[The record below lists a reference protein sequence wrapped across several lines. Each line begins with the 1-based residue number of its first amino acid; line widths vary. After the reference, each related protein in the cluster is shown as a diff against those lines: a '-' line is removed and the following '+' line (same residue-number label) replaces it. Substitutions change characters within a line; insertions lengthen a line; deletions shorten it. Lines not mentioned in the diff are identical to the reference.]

1 MGYTQTRKNEGTE
14 IARVTRC
21 ASGSLEGKALLY
33 FKRNFVE
40 KQLNRILYPFRL
52 V

>member
-21 ASGSLEGKALLY
+21 ASGSLEGKA
-33 FKRNFVE
+33 KE
-40 KQLNRILYPFRL
+40 KKETLNEVTTAY
-52 V
+52 

>member
-21 ASGSLEGKALLY
+21 ASGSLEGKARMAQ
-33 FKRNFVE
+33 KRSAVQRTTFWNMLE
-40 KQLNRILYPFRL
+40 RC
-52 V
+52 

>member
-21 ASGSLEGKALLY
+21 ASGSLEGKA
-33 FKRNFVE
+33 FFFRNLDEFGEHLPNASKVH
-40 KQLNRILYPFRL
+40 
-52 V
+52 